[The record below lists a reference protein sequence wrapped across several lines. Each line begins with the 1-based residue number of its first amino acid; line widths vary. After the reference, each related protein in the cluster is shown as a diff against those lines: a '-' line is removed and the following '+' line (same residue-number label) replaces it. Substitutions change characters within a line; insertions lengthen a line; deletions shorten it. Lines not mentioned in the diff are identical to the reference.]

1 MLKILFI
8 FTEDNFIELVSSF
21 ARMLIP
27 LTNIAIGNANWNVS
41 TEKGNIENPK
51 RMFEN
56 LIFLL
61 QCSGWHNQHRIH
73 L

>member
-1 MLKILFI
+1 MLKILLI

-56 LIFLL
+56 LIPLKLNIPKNEWNFNL
-61 QCSGWHNQHRIH
+61 
-73 L
+73 